1 MAKESIITGIDVGS
15 SKVRVVVG
23 EAKEDSKLPHVIG
36 VGEASSE
43 GMRRGTIVDV
53 ETAVSNISDAL
64 EKAERTSGVPIEQ
77 AIVSLGGNHV
87 SSQKSKGVIAV
98 SRADNEISEDDVTR
112 VVEAASAVS
121 VPPNHEIFHILP
133 QNFKVDDQEGVKDPA
148 GMSGVRLEV
157 EATVIEG
164 SSSAVKNLAKCMMR
178 AGVDVS
184 DVVISPLAA
193 AESILAKKQKELGVV
208 LIDIGGGS
216 TSIVVFE
223 EGNILQTSVLP
234 IGAGHI
240 TNDLAIGMKTSVE
253 VAEKVK
259 LGYGIALPKEVSK
272 KEEIDLA
279 KMEKG
284 EEEVVSRK
292 LVAQI
297 IEARLAEI
305 MSLVNKELK
314 KIDRASKLP
323 AGAVLVG
330 GGAKLPGVV
339 DVVKE
344 ELGLPAQVGFPTE
357 LPGLAE
363 KLEDPA
369 YAVAEGLLLW
379 GFNRLGEDKRFGG
392 GVASINDT
400 VGKLKKWFKHF
411 LP

>member
-1 MAKESIITGIDVGS
+1 MAKEAIITGIDVGS

-23 EAKEDSKLPHVIG
+23 EVKEDSKLPHIIG
-36 VGEASSE
+36 VGEAQSE
-43 GMRRGTIVDV
+43 GMRRGAIVDV

-77 AIVSLGGNHV
+77 AIVSLGGNHI

-98 SRADNEISEDDVTR
+98 SRADNEISEDDVSR

-133 QNFKVDDQEGVKDPA
+133 QNFKVDDQEGIKDPA

-157 EATVIEG
+157 EATMVEG

-178 AGVDVS
+178 AGVDVT
-184 DVVISPLAA
+184 DVVTSPLAA
-193 AESILAKKQKELGVV
+193 AEAVLTKKQKELGVV

-216 TSIVVFE
+216 TSVVVFE
-223 EGNILQTSVLP
+223 EGDILQVSILP
-234 IGAGHI
+234 VGAGHI

-259 LGYGIALPKEVSK
+259 LSYGMAVPSEVNK
-272 KEEIDLA
+272 KEEINLT
-279 KMEKG
+279 KIEKG

-305 MSLVNKELK
+305 LSLVNKELK
-314 KIDRASKLP
+314 KIDRAGKLP

-339 DVVKE
+339 DIVKK
-344 ELGLPAQVGFPTE
+344 ELGLPAQVGFPAE

-363 KLEDPA
+363 KLEDPG

-379 GFNRLGEDKRFGG
+379 GFNRMGEEKRFAG

>member
-1 MAKESIITGIDVGS
+1 MAKEEIITGIDVGS

-23 EAKEDSKLPHVIG
+23 EAKEGSELPHVIG
-36 VGEASSE
+36 VGEAPSE

-77 AIVSLGGNHV
+77 ALVSLGGNHI

-98 SRADNEISEDDVTR
+98 SRADNEISEEDVNR
-112 VVEAASAVS
+112 VIEAASAMS

-133 QNFKVDDQEGVKDPA
+133 QNFKVDDQEGIKDPA

-164 SSSAVKNLAKCMMR
+164 SSSAMKNLAKCMMR
-178 AGVDVS
+178 AGVDVA
-184 DVVISPLAA
+184 DVVISPLAS
-193 AESILAKKQKELGVV
+193 AESIITKKQKELGVV

-216 TSIVVFE
+216 TSTIVFE
-223 EGNILQTSVLP
+223 EGNILQASILP

-259 LGYGIALPKEVSK
+259 LNYGIAVPSEVDK

-279 KMEKG
+279 KIEKG

-297 IEARLAEI
+297 IEARLSEI
-305 MSLVNKELK
+305 LSLVNKELK
-314 KIDRASKLP
+314 KIDRAGKLP

-330 GGAKLPGVV
+330 GGSKLPGVV
-339 DVVKE
+339 DIVKK

-363 KLEDPA
+363 KLEDPS

-379 GFNRLGEDKRFGG
+379 GFNRLGKEGRFSG

>member
-1 MAKESIITGIDVGS
+1 
-15 SKVRVVVG
+15 
-23 EAKEDSKLPHVIG
+23 
-36 VGEASSE
+36 
-43 GMRRGTIVDV
+43 
-53 ETAVSNISDAL
+53 
-64 EKAERTSGVPIEQ
+64 
-77 AIVSLGGNHV
+77 
-87 SSQKSKGVIAV
+87 
-98 SRADNEISEDDVTR
+98 
-112 VVEAASAVS
+112 
-121 VPPNHEIFHILP
+121 ILP

-193 AESILAKKQKELGVV
+193 AESILTKKQKELGVV

-259 LGYGIALPKEVSK
+259 LGYGIALPKEVDK

-305 MSLVNKELK
+305 MFLVNKELK

-344 ELGLPAQVGFPTE
+344 ELGLPAQVGFPIE

-379 GFNRLGEDKRFGG
+379 GFNRMGEEKRFGG